1 LVTKINTL
9 VILSTIAATLL
20 MPIVATTGVTTVFA
34 QQNNLFNAQLAEL
47 YPHNVFNASRIIH
60 NNTCGVLFSNYLLDV
75 CMINDTVAIKF
86 VS

>member
-1 LVTKINTL
+1 MV
-9 VILSTIAATLL
+9 VILSTAAAILL
-20 MPIVATTGVTTVFA
+20 MLAVTGVTTIFA
-34 QQNNLFNAQLAEL
+34 QQNYNLFNAQLAEL